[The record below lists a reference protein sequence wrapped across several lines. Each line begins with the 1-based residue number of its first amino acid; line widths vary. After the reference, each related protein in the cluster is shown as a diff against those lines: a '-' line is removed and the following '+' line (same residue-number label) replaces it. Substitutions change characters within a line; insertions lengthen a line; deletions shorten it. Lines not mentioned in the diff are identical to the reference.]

1 MMNCKN
7 IKTHQG
13 KQTYKLYLGAC
24 VVLCGVVVSA
34 VAVAQNYLPSGRLP
48 KITIGGKQ
56 VLTNEQMKHNTV
68 DSDLPEA
75 LKNDRTKMAI
85 ENRRRIQIWNH
96 TPFRGPV
103 AAPITWVEM
112 NDMSCL
118 YCQDLSQ
125 RIDEIFKK
133 DKYKG
138 KIQHFFMHL
147 PVDKYNF
154 TNAAAFYGRLAFG
167 AGEFWDYRQSL
178 YNVSSATDNIFTE
191 KLISVG
197 VPEKEIRRMT
207 RKNARQYY
215 KELDADRTAVQSMGE
230 HKPPVLYVNGIKIGG
245 SITLEQLESLMD
257 YEIKLYERSL

>member
-1 MMNCKN
+1 
-7 IKTHQG
+7 
-13 KQTYKLYLGAC
+13 
-24 VVLCGVVVSA
+24 
-34 VAVAQNYLPSGRLP
+34 
-48 KITIGGKQ
+48 
-56 VLTNEQMKHNTV
+56 
-68 DSDLPEA
+68 
-75 LKNDRTKMAI
+75 
-85 ENRRRIQIWNH
+85 
-96 TPFRGPV
+96 
-103 AAPITWVEM
+103 
-112 NDMSCL
+112 
-118 YCQDLSQ
+118 
-125 RIDEIFKK
+125 
-133 DKYKG
+133 
-138 KIQHFFMHL
+138 MHL